1 MVLQWQKGL
10 DFLCRW
16 EEDWNKDCVGSDNNV
31 QRDACIEKPEEEI
44 WASGLL
50 WSHKGNHWCGESCI
64 NWCFD
69 EDQIEAMDTEC
80 QLISPQY
87 SQNQCQKSLWQS
99 EQEEFVQFQVH
110 LVTRQI
116 VGGTFLVSA
125 NQEAIGLPK
134 NIVNKMKR
142 VIGSDEERC
151 QRKRKMLVWNRKSV
165 PSAWTVLL
173 ILNETVWTI
182 GCGQNAMSVEILY
195 AQPIKG
201 IVVYVCIMWKYIKID
216 VFSLLYWV
224 LWYNITHSID

>member
-16 EEDWNKDCVGSDNNV
+16 EEDWNKDCVGSGNNV
-31 QRDACIEKPEEEI
+31 QRDACIEKPQEEI

-50 WSHKGNHWCGESCI
+50 WSHKGKHWCGEPCI

-69 EDQIEAMDTEC
+69 EDQNEAMDTEC
-80 QLISPQY
+80 QLLSPQY
-87 SQNQCQKSLWQS
+87 SQNQCQKPLWQS

-125 NQEAIGLPK
+125 SQEAIGLPK

-142 VIGSDEERC
+142 VIGSDEE
-151 QRKRKMLVWNRKSV
+151 SV
-165 PSAWTVLL
+165 PAKKKNVGVEQEKCAQRVDSAPYSERNS
-173 ILNETVWTI
+173 LNHRLQSKCDV
-182 GCGQNAMSVEILY
+182 CGDF
-195 AQPIKG
+195 
-201 IVVYVCIMWKYIKID
+201 VCPTYEGYCCFMCLKCENG
-216 VFSLLYWV
+216 SR
-224 LWYNITHSID
+224 